1 MLTRSTRSLLN
12 LPSKQKTI
20 PVIENRVQFS
30 HALNASDV
38 TTILLRH
45 CNLFDLRTLLEHA
58 HERELAVYVNIDHI
72 DGIAPDMDGL
82 RYLAT
87 QLHVKGVVSNHG
99 KILALAKN
107 FDMQTI
113 QRIFAV
119 DSTGLEV
126 ALESIDD
133 QQVDLLAISPALV
146 IPFVVAQIPLHLP
159 FIGSGFVSTPQQIQ
173 TVLRA
178 GAIGVT
184 VSRPELWM

>member
-12 LPSKQKTI
+12 LPARQKTI

-30 HALNASDV
+30 LALNSSDV
-38 TTILLRH
+38 TAILLRH
-45 CNLFDLRTLLEHA
+45 CNLLDFRTLLENA
-58 HERELAVYVNIDHI
+58 HERELAVYVNMDHI
-72 DGIAPDMDGL
+72 DGIAPDTAGL

-87 QLHVKGVVSNHG
+87 QLHIKGIVSSHG
-99 KILALAKN
+99 KILAQAKS
-107 FDMQTI
+107 FDLQTV

-126 ALESIDD
+126 ALESVDD

-146 IPFVVAQIPLHLP
+146 IPYAVSQMSLHLP
-159 FIGSGFVSTPQQIQ
+159 FIGSGFVSTPQQVQ
-173 TVLRA
+173 MVLRA

>member
-12 LPSKQKTI
+12 LPARQKTI

-30 HALNASDV
+30 LALNSSDLPAIV
-38 TTILLRH
+38 LRH
-45 CNLFDLRTLLEHA
+45 CNLLDFRTLLENA
-58 HERELAVYVNIDHI
+58 HERDLAVYVNMDHI
-72 DGIAPDMDGL
+72 DGIASDTAGL

-87 QLHVKGVVSNHG
+87 QLHIKGIVSSHG

-107 FDMQTI
+107 FDLQTV

-126 ALESIDD
+126 ALESVDD

-146 IPFVVAQIPLHLP
+146 IPFAVSQMSLHLP
-159 FIGSGFVSTPQQIQ
+159 FIGSGFVSTPQQVQ
-173 TVLRA
+173 MVLRA

-184 VSRPELWM
+184 VSRTELWT